1 MKPIDVFYISK
12 DTFRSNKLR
21 TFLTVGA
28 VVIGIGAIV
37 FLVSLG
43 RGLEEITV
51 KQITSS
57 EALRLLSVSKG
68 KSEILKLDAE
78 TVEKFTSVESIESVS
93 PRASFSVQASF
104 GETTTESVLHT
115 VESAF
120 TKLEIDTLAAGE
132 YFTDENGGTVISST
146 LSKLLGYENVNEILG
161 KDIRVAIF
169 VPVVGITDGVRK
181 EKTYTVR
188 GVVETED
195 ENYLFAPLSSLADI
209 EFGEYSSVKALAKA
223 PELLSTARTTIQDMG
238 YFVESP
244 ADTLSEVTT
253 VFNVVKVVLAIFG
266 VIALIVASIGMFNT
280 LTISLLERTRD
291 IGIMKS
297 VGATNRDVMAI
308 FLTEALVVGLIG
320 GVIGIG
326 AGWLVGFL
334 ANSGINILARR
345 YGGEAVQLF
354 IVNLD
359 LAGAMLVLS
368 VLLGF
373 ITGLY
378 PSWRASRLNPLWA
391 LRYE

>member
-1 MKPIDVFYISK
+1 MKPIDVFYIAK

-57 EALRLLSVSKG
+57 EALRLLNVSKG
-68 KSEILKLDAE
+68 KSDILKLDAE
-78 TVEKFTSVESIESVS
+78 TVKKFKDIESIESVS
-93 PRASFSVQASF
+93 PRASFSVQATL
-104 GETTTESVLHT
+104 GETTTESVLHS
-115 VESAF
+115 VESKFA
-120 TKLEIDTLAAGE
+120 KLEVNTLASGD
-132 YFTDENGGTVISST
+132 YFTDATGGVVVSST
-146 LSKLLGYENVNEILG
+146 LSKLLGYENTSEILG
-161 KDIRVAIF
+161 KEIGLAIF
-169 VPVVGITDGVRK
+169 IPVKGTTDVVRK
-181 EKTYTVR
+181 EKTYTVH

-195 ENYLFAPLSSLADI
+195 ENYLFAPLSSLADV

-223 PELLSTARTTIQDMG
+223 PELLASTRTTIQDMG

-244 ADTLSEVTT
+244 ADTLTEVTV
-253 VFNVVKVVLAIFG
+253 VFNVVKVILAIFG
-266 VIALIVASIGMFNT
+266 VIALVVASIGMFNT

-308 FLTEALVVGLIG
+308 FLSEALVVGLIG

-334 ANSGINILARR
+334 ANSGINILAER
-345 YGGEAVQLF
+345 YGGETVQLF

-359 LAGAMLVLS
+359 LAVAMLILS